1 MRFRVKVFGLHW
13 LVSTGVLTLV
23 LGGLYAGWYR
33 YPAWYLADA
42 AHIVLLVVAVDL
54 ALGPTLTLIVAHP
67 RKPRRELARD
77 IAVIAFIQAIALVY
91 GAFTLWYARPLYYAF
106 SVDRVEV
113 VQASDLKSAE
123 IDRARKENGAFAP
136 HWYSLTR
143 WIWAPLPE
151 NPDEATKLVQSA
163 VFGGDDV
170 IEMPRYFRSWDS
182 GLAEL
187 RKQLR
192 GVDEWQYFSRGEKQA
207 LRKRI
212 AQAGLP
218 VDQRNTLIMWGGSRR
233 VLLVF
238 DLGTLR
244 IHLMLRPDKPPRAP

>member
-1 MRFRVKVFGLHW
+1 MRFRVKAFSLH
-13 LVSTGVLTLV
+13 LSVSASVLTLV

-33 YPAWYLADA
+33 YPGWYLADA

-54 ALGPTLTLIVAHP
+54 ALGPTLTLMVAHP
-67 RKPRRELARD
+67 RKPRRVLARD
-77 IAVIAFIQAIALVY
+77 IAVIAFMQAVALVY

-123 IDRARKENGAFAP
+123 IARARQENGAFAP

-143 WIWAPLPE
+143 WIWAPLPQ
-151 NPDEATKLVQSA
+151 NADVATKIVQSA

-192 GVDEWQYFSRGEKQA
+192 GVDEWIYLSRGEKQG
-207 LRKRI
+207 LRQRI
-212 AQAGLP
+212 AQAGMP
-218 VDQRNTLIMWGGSRR
+218 ADQRNTLIMWGGSRR

-244 IHLMLRPDKPPRAP
+244 IRLMLRPDEPPRAP